1 MSNIIRVDMQTL
13 MNYAREFQN
22 LARRLFNV
30 QQTLSSL
37 YNQTH
42 IVGLGTIANRRT
54 VSQCGE
60 IMINC
65 SNWCLDTFQEFQ
77 KVESFLVQQNPENFE
92 RPSKM
97 VIDEYNANSVS
108 SMMMGGLRDTGSIL
122 GAVGKAADD
131 ESLKGTGKVLG
142 YFGQVGKVVN
152 GEGNLEEN
160 IRDYVGLLGKTPGM
174 LNLVYENQLKKLQG
188 WQEDLSKIDPNS
200 EAGKFISKYGDDM
213 KVLEGL
219 GTTIGTASSL
229 WESAY
234 GKDVSD
240 FLLDCPDTT
249 DAAVFYAK
257 ALQKKF
263 PKKITGDAKML
274 DGKCEAIGA
283 IFSMG
288 TTATGDIMKACEDGN
303 YTVDEVGDTCLRT
316 GLSGASSLAS
326 AYTFGLIDIDTDKA
340 VNTFQDNITLAQ
352 DTIYAIT
359 DNKVLQVGSAVI
371 AVPIV
376 TVVST
381 LEVIGDTVID
391 TKEKV
396 VNFGNNIYSG
406 IMSWFS

>member
-42 IVGLGTIANRRT
+42 IVGLSTIANRRT

-65 SNWCLDTFQEFQ
+65 SNWCLYTFQEFQ

-108 SMMMGGLRDTGSIL
+108 SMMAGGLRDTGSIL

-142 YFGQVGKVVN
+142 YFGQIENVLK
-152 GEGNLEEN
+152 EGSPEEKMN
-160 IRDYVGLLGKTPGM
+160 EYIGLLGKTPGM
-174 LNLVYENQLKKLQG
+174 LNLVYEDQLKKLQG

-213 KVLEGL
+213 DFL
-219 GTTIGTASSL
+219 GFFGTVIGTGSKL
-229 WESAY
+229 WESSY

-240 FLLDCPDTT
+240 FLLDFHDLA
-249 DAAVFYAK
+249 DSGESWAE
-257 ALQKKF
+257 ALQKLY
-263 PKKITGDAKML
+263 PKEITGDAKGME
-274 DGKCEAIGA
+274 GKLAAVSA
-283 IFSMG
+283 IFSMV
-288 TTATGDIMKACEDGN
+288 TTAIGDILKAIENGD
-303 YTVDEVGDTCLRT
+303 YTVDEYGNTCLRT
-316 GLSGASSLAS
+316 GITGASSLAS
-326 AYTFGLIDIDTDKA
+326 AFTFGLIDIDTDKA
-340 VNTFQDNITLAQ
+340 MTRFQDNITLGQDWIYSVTDDTAAQ
-352 DTIYAIT
+352 V
-359 DNKVLQVGSAVI
+359 VLSIPTAVIISAGSAVE
-371 AVPIV
+371 
-376 TVVST
+376 VVADT
-381 LEVIGDTVID
+381 LIDTGAKLFNFGMSIGD
-391 TKEKV
+391 
-396 VNFGNNIYSG
+396 G
-406 IMSWFS
+406 IMLWFT

>member
-22 LARRLFNV
+22 LARRLFDV

-54 VSQCGE
+54 VGQCGE

-77 KVESFLVQQNPENFE
+77 KVENFLVQQNPEDFE
-92 RPSKM
+92 MPSKM

-142 YFGQVGKVVN
+142 YFGQIEKVVN
-152 GEGNLEEN
+152 GEGSPEEKMN
-160 IRDYVGLLGKTPGM
+160 EYIGLLGKTPGM
-174 LNLVYENQLKKLQG
+174 LEMVYENQLKKLQG

-213 KVLEGL
+213 KVLGGL

-249 DAAVFYAK
+249 DAAVLYAK

-263 PKKITGDAKML
+263 PKRITGDAEML

-288 TTATGDIMKACEDGN
+288 TTAIGDIGKACEDGV
-303 YTVDEVGDTCLRT
+303 YTVDDYGNTCLRT

-352 DTIYAIT
+352 DAIYATT
-359 DNKVLQVGSAVI
+359 DNKAAQVGLGVVS
-371 AVPIV
+371 VPVV
-376 TVVST
+376 TVISVV
-381 LEVIGDTVID
+381 EVVVDTVID
-391 TKEKV
+391 TGTKL
-396 VNFGNNIYSG
+396 VNFGNGIYSG